1 MRILFDTNL
10 WISFMIG
17 RRLASLREVLYRHDV
32 EVYVSEPLLEEIH
45 TVIERQKF
53 EKLIS
58 KETRYY
64 FFEMVYDV
72 CQFTE
77 ITMQAVSPIR
87 DIKDAVSPIR
97 DIKDI
102 YLLSMAESVPV
113 DYIVSGDKD
122 LTDLKQHNGIPII
135 KYAELLELLKVNKNE

>member
-32 EVYVSEPLLEEIH
+32 EVYVSEQELDEIRN
-45 TVIERQKF
+45 VIERPKF
-53 EKLIS
+53 DKLIAQ
-58 KETRYY
+58 ETRYY

-72 CQFTE
+72 CLFTD
-77 ITMQAVSPIR
+77 ITVNAISPIR
-87 DIKDAVSPIR
+87 DPKDL
-97 DIKDI
+97 

-113 DYIVSGDKD
+113 DYIVSGDSD
-122 LTDLKQHNGIPII
+122 LTDLGQHNGIPII
-135 KYAELLELLKVNKNE
+135 KYIQLLDMLNIKH